1 MKEEL
6 HVIQQARKIEKD
18 SSKEDEKGEI
28 DGELKALAVKWKM
41 ATRMA
46 ADELFGV
53 VKDRVNRQV
62 IRSDVTEYA
71 LKPLQDRRTKSM
83 EGEARTAKRV

>member
-18 SSKEDEKGEI
+18 SLKEYEEGEI
-28 DGELKALAVKWKM
+28 DGELKALAVRWKM
-41 ATRMA
+41 ASRMA

-53 VKDRVNRQV
+53 VKDRVNR
-62 IRSDVTEYA
+62 
-71 LKPLQDRRTKSM
+71 
-83 EGEARTAKRV
+83 